1 MGRKLS
7 IEHQQVLN
15 EFEAKAVKKYGALWK
30 EYNLGKGGRYAKIN
44 PVAKA
49 MDRAN
54 YRRRMAITTGEV
66 VTNLMEHAPV
76 ATGYG
81 RANMFRRIDRYNGE
95 IILGTEGAVGGQMVG
110 APYMVHLNGSRHLS
124 TTCWIEKAIDDSE
137 RVADASNMI
146 IWAPIYNYGICAIK
160 IRSSTTGMDDWWDD
174 IDIAEEFL

>member
-54 YRRRMAITTGEV
+54 YRRRLAITTGEV

-110 APYMVHLNGSRHLS
+110 APYMVHINSGRFKTSG
-124 TTCWIEKAIDDSE
+124 WIERAIDDSE
-137 RVADASNMI
+137 RVADASNMS
-146 IWAPIYNYGICAIK
+146 IWSPIYNYGLCYIK
-160 IRSSTTGMDDWWDD
+160 IRANEESDDWLED
-174 IDIAEEFL
+174 IDIEEEFL